1 MNQLNESVQ
10 ANQIT
15 LDENRLYITTNS
27 GLWIWNINEKY
38 WTNITK
44 NNGLASNNIQSI
56 LIDESFLW
64 LTTGNGLQ
72 KISKDNFPYGK
83 KSRLY
88 LKQLLING
96 KVYKEYN
103 NIQMDYKHAIA
114 FQLESTN
121 YTSNGNF
128 KYAYRIKTID
138 TNWIYFPGSIEQ
150 IELLKLPSG
159 PFEIE
164 IKSIDVFGNDSENTI
179 LLKGN
184 VNPPFWQ
191 KWWFFILIISFVL
204 LISWMIFKLRIKTI
218 RKNQRKEIEH
228 IQLEN
233 ELRLTQQAALK
244 AQMNPHFL
252 FNVLN
257 SIKGYI
263 YDNDKKNA
271 VNYLNNFSELVRK
284 VLTLSSLPIVKLKDE
299 IEVLE
304 LYIQLE
310 AMLLDGE
317 FEFTKKIDSDF
328 DIDTVEIPSLIIQ
341 PYIENAFKHGLRH
354 KRGKKILQLK
364 IQLDQKEEILSVEIT
379 DNGIGRVASYE
390 LNSHTKQHDSFATK
404 ANEKRIDLLNY
415 KKSGIIGVSVIDLNQ
430 NEHKTVGTRVI
441 LKIHL
446 QNGSNK

>member
-1 MNQLNESVQ
+1 
-10 ANQIT
+10 
-15 LDENRLYITTNS
+15 
-27 GLWIWNINEKY
+27 
-38 WTNITK
+38 
-44 NNGLASNNIQSI
+44 
-56 LIDESFLW
+56 LW

-72 KISKDNFPYGK
+72 KIRKDNYLTGK
-83 KSRLY
+83 KSNIY

-96 KVYKEYN
+96 KVYKEYK

-184 VNPPFWQ
+184 VHPPFWQ

-204 LISWMIFKLRIKTI
+204 LISWMIFKRRIKII
-218 RKNQRKEIEH
+218 RFHQRKEIEH
-228 IQLEN
+228 LQLEN

-263 YDNDKKNA
+263 YENDKKNA

-284 VLTLSSLPIVKLKDE
+284 VLTLSSLATVKLKDE

-304 LYIQLE
+304 LYIKLE
-310 AMLLDGE
+310 EMLLDGE
-317 FEFTKKIDSDF
+317 FEFIKDISSSLDSES
-328 DIDTVEIPSLIIQ
+328 IEIPSLIIQ

-354 KRGKKILQLK
+354 KSGKKVLLIK
-364 IQLDQKEEILSVEIT
+364 IHLDQKEDVLSVEIT
-379 DNGIGRVASYE
+379 DNGIGRVASHE
-390 LNSHTKQHDSFATK
+390 LNSHSKQHDSFATK

-415 KKSGIIGVSVIDLNQ
+415 KKSGIVGVSVIDLNQ
-430 NEHKTVGTRVI
+430 KEHNTVGTTVI

-446 QNGSNK
+446 QNGANK